1 MNRITAIILAAM
13 AIVSFSGM
21 AMAAS
26 LQVGIAS
33 IEGASGSTTKVPV
46 TVSGA
51 NNLGSMDFLV
61 SYDSSVLVAQGVEK
75 GSLNKGMISANTT
88 VPGLI
93 SVSIADSGGMTGT
106 GDVAVILFAV
116 NGSAGATS
124 PLALANV
131 QAYDAGTFLDVPL
144 TLSDGTFTV
153 VAGSSGGT
161 GGGDNSMLLIG
172 GGVAALLAV
181 AVLLAAIMMLRKKK

>member
-1 MNRITAIILAAM
+1 
-13 AIVSFSGM
+13 
-21 AMAAS
+21 
-26 LQVGIAS
+26 
-33 IEGASGSTTKVPV
+33 VPV

-51 NNLGSMDFLV
+51 NNLGSMDFLI

-131 QAYDAGTFLDVPL
+131 QAYDAGTYLDVPL

-153 VAGSSGGT
+153 VAGPSGGT
-161 GGGDNSMLLIG
+161 GGGDNSLLLIG

-181 AVLLAAIMMLRKKK
+181 AVLLAALMVLRKKK